1 MAFRHDGGDHVI
13 LVGEVLEFDH
23 GGHDPLAFK
32 GGRYAYAL
40 PKDEDTRRGEATV
53 APDSSAPDFLI
64 YQLGRAYHQLFAR
77 LQPELERRRLGT
89 STYFALRDPKSTR
102 LNSSHQFSSRFPAPA

>member
-77 LQPELERRRLGT
+77 LQPELERRRQIGRAWCRERGGQSVELSGG
-89 STYFALRDPKSTR
+89 AVPIKKKK
-102 LNSSHQFSSRFPAPA
+102 